1 MPGAK
6 VPYEPAALPEH
17 EVDRLE
23 ALREYRV
30 LDTPPE
36 DEFDGL
42 ARLAAQICGTP
53 IALVSLVDAHR
64 QWFKAR
70 VGMAVTETPR
80 EVAFCAHAILDR
92 GLFVINDAQADARFA
107 QNPLVTEEHIRFYA
121 GAPLV
126 TPDGHSVGAL
136 CVMDRLPR
144 ELDTHQ
150 RDALR
155 ILGGE
160 VIARFELR
168 RALRNAVEAVRER
181 DVARQELQ
189 QQAHMLRSMLQ
200 SMGEG
205 LVLADQNRR
214 LRLLNRAGQEILG
227 LDLVDAPER
236 HWSSIYKV
244 FQLDGVTPYPVADLP
259 LVRALDGFEVDD
271 AELCIRPARGGRRY
285 LSCVARPVRNEN
297 GVQTGAVA
305 VFRDVTAHRRAEDI
319 LRVQHA
325 ATLVLSETRT
335 LAEAARPLLEAI
347 GGYLH
352 RELGELWEVDAWAD
366 VLRTTADWHRPG
378 ADLASFAEAGRGLE
392 YERGDG
398 LPGLVWKTAAPSFVR
413 VGDEDDPRHD
423 AAARLGFRT
432 VLGFPIVSGSELV
445 GVIVFW
451 SREEGAPE
459 PDLLAALGGIGA
471 QVGQFV
477 ARRRSESVLR
487 ASEQRMRHVF
497 QRMPY
502 PGAIFD
508 DATLRFLA
516 VNDAAVE
523 KYGWSREEFLNMTL
537 PEICPLEDL
546 PRLGQALE
554 TSLPTFVKTAV
565 WRTVCK
571 GGAIVH
577 AEVSSLGLE
586 IDGRPAR
593 CLFAKDLTEQ
603 MRDEAQMS
611 ERLAVSALGA
621 AVSTALT
628 WGGTLHRKL
637 QDCAEA
643 LVHQLGLE
651 MAGVWKRSA
660 SSATLELMGG
670 AVRSGVLPA
679 SQATLPA
686 DRHWLGMV
694 ADTRVPH
701 WLDLVENTTPSD
713 LGWARDSGMRY
724 LAGYPLLVEAR
735 SMGVLAVGTRRPL
748 TQAALEALPP
758 LADEIALHLERE
770 EVRTAL
776 TASEAHHRAVIENL
790 LGGLLVV
797 DERGFIESANA
808 EAERIFGYGPAQ
820 LMGQHLSVLM
830 PASMGPD
837 YPGALREAFKR
848 SIGKI
853 TEWEGRRL
861 NGEQFPFEL
870 GMYEI
875 KSDVGRSFGGHI
887 RDLSERREVERLKKE
902 FVAVVSHELR
912 TPLTSVRG
920 SLSLLANGALG
931 ELPEEAKEV
940 VAIAERNTVRLM
952 HLINDILDLERLEA
966 GRMPMYV
973 SLHPLKSV
981 FDRSLESVRV
991 VADQQEVSIEV
1002 VPTEARVLGDAD
1014 RLVQVLVN
1022 LLSNAV
1028 KFSPKKSIV
1037 TVWAKDEAGFVEVSV
1052 RDRGRGIPASHQ
1064 EAIFQRF
1071 QQVESSDGRQ
1081 KGGTGLGLPICK
1093 TIVEQLGGT
1102 LKVVSAPGEGSTFTF
1117 RLRSGWPE
1125 PRPDSLLAAIE
1136 EVIPD
1141 DARDVLMVD
1150 EDQALLGVV
1159 GRQLMSAGIPVR
1171 TASTVRQ
1178 GLEQA
1183 QARPPALVMLDMR
1196 FPDGDGFALVRELS
1210 KDERLRE
1217 TPLLVYT
1224 ARDLSESERAR
1235 LSLGQKRFL
1244 VKSQA
1249 TEQELLHAVRELCG
1263 HREAS

>member
-6 VPYEPAALPEH
+6 IPYQPAAIPER
-17 EVDRLE
+17 EADRLE
-23 ALREYRV
+23 ALHEYRV

-70 VGMAVTETPR
+70 IGMAVTETPR
-80 EVAFCAHAILDR
+80 EVAFCAHAILDHE
-92 GLFVINDAQADARFA
+92 LFVINDAQADARFS
-107 QNPLVTEEHIRFYA
+107 QNPLVTQEHIRFYA
-121 GAPLV
+121 GAPLL
-126 TPDGHSVGAL
+126 TPEGHSVGTL

-144 ELDTHQ
+144 ELDAHQ

-155 ILGGE
+155 ILSGE
-160 VIARFELR
+160 VMARFELK
-168 RALRNAVEAVRER
+168 RALRDALAVARER
-181 DVARQELQ
+181 DVARLEVERQTYT
-189 QQAHMLRSMLQ
+189 LRAVLGAV
-200 SMGEG
+200 GEG
-205 LVLADQNRR
+205 LAVADADRR
-214 LRLLNRAGQEILG
+214 IHFFSRVYEDMFGAVESVPEGEWPDHFQILR
-227 LDLVDAPER
+227 P
-236 HWSSIYKV
+236 
-244 FQLDGVTPYPVADLP
+244 DGVTPFPAEELP
-259 LVRALDGFEVDD
+259 LVRALDGERVDD
-271 AELCIRPARGGRRY
+271 VEICMRDEKRVLRWWN
-285 LSCVARPVRNEN
+285 CVARPMHDQR
-297 GVQTGAVA
+297 GRQQGAVVA
-305 VFRDVTAHRRAEDI
+305 FRDVTAHRRSEAI

-325 ATLVLSETRT
+325 ATSILSEKHT

-347 GGYLH
+347 GGYLN
-352 RELGELWEVDAWAD
+352 RELGELWEVDNWSD
-366 VLRTTADWHRPG
+366 VLRATADWHRPG
-378 ADLASFAEAGRGLE
+378 SDLASFAEAGNGLD
-392 YERGDG
+392 YARGDG
-398 LPGLVWKTAAPSFVR
+398 LPGRVWKTARPAFAR
-413 VGDEDDPRHD
+413 VGDDEDARNQL
-423 AAARLGFRT
+423 AVRLGFKT
-432 VLGFPIVSGSELV
+432 VLGFPIVSGSEIV
-445 GVIVFW
+445 GVIVTW
-451 SREEGAPE
+451 SREEEAPE
-459 PDLLAALGGIGA
+459 PELMAALGGIGA

-477 ARRRSESVLR
+477 ARRRSEAVLR

-497 QRMPY
+497 ERMPY

-523 KYGWSREEFLNMTL
+523 KYGWSREEFLDMTL

-554 TSLPTFVKTAV
+554 TQLPTFVKTAV

-651 MAGVWKRSA
+651 MAGVWKRA
-660 SSATLELMGG
+660 GQAPTLELMGG

-808 EAERIFGYGPAQ
+808 EAERIFGYGPTE

-830 PASMGPD
+830 PSSMSPD

-848 SIGKI
+848 AIGKI
-853 TEWEGRRL
+853 TEWEGRRRS
-861 NGEQFPFEL
+861 GEQFPFEL

-875 KSDVGRSFGGHI
+875 KSDAGRRFGGHI

-931 ELPEEAKEV
+931 ELPDEAKEV

-973 SLHPLKSV
+973 SLHPLKNV

-991 VADQQEVSIEV
+991 VADQQDVSIEV

-1022 LLSNAV
+1022 LMSNAV
-1028 KFSPKKSIV
+1028 KFSPRKSVV
-1037 TVWAKDEAGFVEVSV
+1037 TVRAKDEAGFVEVSV
-1052 RDRGRGIPASHQ
+1052 RDRGRGIPVSHQ

-1093 TIVEQLGGT
+1093 AIVEQLGGT
-1102 LKVVSAPGEGSTFTF
+1102 LKVASTPGEGSTFTF

-1125 PRPDSLLAAIE
+1125 PRPDTLLAAIE
-1136 EVIPD
+1136 EAIPD

-1159 GRQLMSAGIPVR
+1159 GRQLLAAGIPVR

-1183 QARPPALVMLDMR
+1183 QARPPALLMLDMR

-1210 KDERLRE
+1210 KDERLRA

-1224 ARDLSESERAR
+1224 ARDLSEAERAR

>member
-1 MPGAK
+1 
-6 VPYEPAALPEH
+6 
-17 EVDRLE
+17 
-23 ALREYRV
+23 
-30 LDTPPE
+30 
-36 DEFDGL
+36 
-42 ARLAAQICGTP
+42 
-53 IALVSLVDAHR
+53 
-64 QWFKAR
+64 
-70 VGMAVTETPR
+70 
-80 EVAFCAHAILDR
+80 
-92 GLFVINDAQADARFA
+92 
-107 QNPLVTEEHIRFYA
+107 
-121 GAPLV
+121 
-126 TPDGHSVGAL
+126 
-136 CVMDRLPR
+136 
-144 ELDTHQ
+144 
-150 RDALR
+150 
-155 ILGGE
+155 
-160 VIARFELR
+160 
-168 RALRNAVEAVRER
+168 
-181 DVARQELQ
+181 
-189 QQAHMLRSMLQ
+189 
-200 SMGEG
+200 
-205 LVLADQNRR
+205 
-214 LRLLNRAGQEILG
+214 
-227 LDLVDAPER
+227 
-236 HWSSIYKV
+236 
-244 FQLDGVTPYPVADLP
+244 
-259 LVRALDGFEVDD
+259 
-271 AELCIRPARGGRRY
+271 
-285 LSCVARPVRNEN
+285 
-297 GVQTGAVA
+297 
-305 VFRDVTAHRRAEDI
+305 
-319 LRVQHA
+319 
-325 ATLVLSETRT
+325 
-335 LAEAARPLLEAI
+335 
-347 GGYLH
+347 
-352 RELGELWEVDAWAD
+352 
-366 VLRTTADWHRPG
+366 
-378 ADLASFAEAGRGLE
+378 
-392 YERGDG
+392 
-398 LPGLVWKTAAPSFVR
+398 
-413 VGDEDDPRHD
+413 
-423 AAARLGFRT
+423 
-432 VLGFPIVSGSELV
+432 
-445 GVIVFW
+445 
-451 SREEGAPE
+451 
-459 PDLLAALGGIGA
+459 
-471 QVGQFV
+471 
-477 ARRRSESVLR
+477 VLR
-487 ASEQRMRHVF
+487 ASEERMRHVF

-651 MAGVWKRSA
+651 MAGVWKRA
-660 SSATLELMGG
+660 GHSATLELMGG

-713 LGWARDSGMRY
+713 LGWARDAGMRY
-724 LAGYPLLVEAR
+724 LAGYPLLVESR

-808 EAERIFGYGPAQ
+808 EAERIFGYGPTE
-820 LMGQHLSVLM
+820 LLGQHLSILM
-830 PASMGPD
+830 PASLGPD

-853 TEWEGRRL
+853 TEWEGRRRS
-861 NGEQFPFEL
+861 GEQFPFEL

-875 KSDVGRSFGGHI
+875 KSDTGRRFGGHI
-887 RDLSERREVERLKKE
+887 RDLSERREVDRLKKE

-931 ELPEEAKEV
+931 DLPDEAKEV

-991 VADQQEVSIEV
+991 MADQQEVAIEV

-1022 LLSNAV
+1022 LMSNAV
-1028 KFSPKKSIV
+1028 KFSPKKSVV

-1093 TIVEQLGGT
+1093 AIVEQLGGT
-1102 LKVVSAPGEGSTFTF
+1102 LKVTSAPGEGSTFTF

-1125 PRPDSLLAAIE
+1125 PRPDGLLAAIE
-1136 EVIPD
+1136 GAIPE

-1159 GRQLMSAGIPVR
+1159 GRQLLSAGIPVR

-1178 GLEQA
+1178 GLLQA
-1183 QARPPALVMLDMR
+1183 QARPPALLMLDLR
-1196 FPDGDGFALVRELS
+1196 FPDGDGFSLVRELS
-1210 KDERLRE
+1210 KDARLRA

-1224 ARDLSESERAR
+1224 ARDLSESERER
-1235 LSLGQKRFL
+1235 LELGQKRFL
-1244 VKSQA
+1244 IKSQA

>member
-1 MPGAK
+1 
-6 VPYEPAALPEH
+6 
-17 EVDRLE
+17 
-23 ALREYRV
+23 
-30 LDTPPE
+30 
-36 DEFDGL
+36 
-42 ARLAAQICGTP
+42 
-53 IALVSLVDAHR
+53 
-64 QWFKAR
+64 
-70 VGMAVTETPR
+70 VT
-80 EVAFCAHAILDR
+80 
-92 GLFVINDAQADARFA
+92 
-107 QNPLVTEEHIRFYA
+107 
-121 GAPLV
+121 
-126 TPDGHSVGAL
+126 
-136 CVMDRLPR
+136 
-144 ELDTHQ
+144 
-150 RDALR
+150 
-155 ILGGE
+155 
-160 VIARFELR
+160 RFELR

-181 DVARQELQ
+181 DAARHELQ
-189 QQAHMLRSMLQ
+189 QQAHTLRSMLQ

-205 LVLADQNRR
+205 LVLADQTRR
-214 LRLLNRAGQEILG
+214 LRLINRAGQEILG
-227 LDLVDAPER
+227 AGILDGPEQQ
-236 HWSSIYKV
+236 WASLYKV
-244 FQLDGVTPYPVADLP
+244 YQPDGVTPYPVADLP
-259 LVRALDGFEVDD
+259 LVRALDGLDVDD
-271 AELCIRPARGGRRY
+271 AELCIRPPKGGRRY
-285 LSCVARPVRNEN
+285 LSCVARPVRDEH
-297 GVQTGAVA
+297 GAQTGAVA

-335 LAEAARPLLEAI
+335 LVEAARPLLEAI

-378 ADLASFAEAGRGLE
+378 TDLAAFAEAGRGLQ
-392 YERGDG
+392 YARGEG
-398 LPGLVWKTAAPSFVR
+398 LPGLVWETAAPAFAR
-413 VGDEDDPRHD
+413 VGDEDDPRRE
-423 AAARLGFRT
+423 AAERLGFRT
-432 VLGFPIVSGSELV
+432 ALGFPIVSGSELV
-445 GVIVFW
+445 GVVVFW
-451 SREEGAPE
+451 SREQEAPE
-459 PDLLAALGGIGA
+459 DDLLAALGGIGA

-477 ARRRSESVLR
+477 ARRRSEAVLR

-554 TSLPTFVKTAV
+554 TQLPTFVKTAV

-577 AEVSSLGLE
+577 AEVSSLDLE

-651 MAGVWKRSA
+651 MAGVWKRA
-660 SSATLELMGG
+660 GNQATLELMGG

-701 WLDLVENTTPSD
+701 WLDLMENTTPAD

-808 EAERIFGYGPAQ
+808 EAERIFGYGTAELP
-820 LMGQHLSVLM
+820 GQHLSVLM

-837 YPGALREAFKR
+837 PGALREAFSR

-853 TEWEGRRL
+853 TEWEGRRR

-875 KSDVGRSFGGHI
+875 KNDTGRRFGGHI
-887 RDLSERREVERLKKE
+887 RDLSERREVDRLKRE

-931 ELPEEAKEV
+931 ELPDEAKEV

-973 SLHPLKSV
+973 SLHPLKHV

-991 VADQQEVSIEV
+991 VADQQEVAIEV

-1022 LLSNAV
+1022 LMSNAV
-1028 KFSPKKSIV
+1028 KFSPKKSVV
-1037 TVWAKDEAGFVEVSV
+1037 TVCAKDEAGFVEVSV
-1052 RDRGRGIPASHQ
+1052 RDRGRGIPVSHQ

-1081 KGGTGLGLPICK
+1081 KGGSGLGLPICK
-1093 TIVEQLGGT
+1093 AIVEQLGGT
-1102 LKVVSAPGEGSTFTF
+1102 LKVTSAPGEGSTFTF

-1125 PRPDSLLAAIE
+1125 PRPDSLLAAIGGA
-1136 EVIPD
+1136 IPE

-1159 GRQLMSAGIPVR
+1159 GRQLLSAGIPVR

-1183 QARPPALVMLDMR
+1183 QARPPALLMLDLR
-1196 FPDGDGFALVRELS
+1196 FPDGDGFALVRELA
-1210 KDERLRE
+1210 KDERLRS

-1224 ARDLSESERAR
+1224 ARDLSEPERDLLA
-1235 LSLGQKRFL
+1235 LGQKRFL
-1244 VKSQA
+1244 IKSQA
-1249 TEQELLHAVRELCG
+1249 TEQELLRVVRELCG
-1263 HREAS
+1263 HTEAS

>member
-1 MPGAK
+1 MPAAK
-6 VPYEPAALPEH
+6 VPYQPAALPDREA
-17 EVDRLE
+17 DRLV

-70 VGMAVTETPR
+70 VGMAATETPR
-80 EVAFCAHAILDR
+80 EVAFCAHALLDR
-92 GLFVINDAQADARFA
+92 DLFVINDAQADARFS

-144 ELDTHQ
+144 ELDAHQ

-160 VIARFELR
+160 VMARLELR
-168 RALRNAVEAVRER
+168 RALRDAVEAVRER
-181 DVARQELQ
+181 DAARQAMQ
-189 QQAHMLRSMLQ
+189 QQTHTLRSMLQ

-205 LVLADQNRR
+205 LMLADSSRK
-214 LRLLNRAGQEILG
+214 LRLINRAGQEILG
-227 LDLVDAPER
+227 AGILDGPEQQ
-236 HWSSIYKV
+236 WSRLYKV
-244 FQLDGVTPYPVADLP
+244 YQMDGVTPYPVAELP
-259 LVRALDGFEVDD
+259 LVRALDGVDVDD
-271 AELCIRPARGGRRY
+271 AELCVRPPKGGRRY
-285 LSCVARPVRNEN
+285 LSCAARPVRDEH

-325 ATLVLSETRT
+325 ATQVLSETRT

-347 GGYLH
+347 GRYLH
-352 RELGELWEVDAWAD
+352 GDLGELWELDNWAD
-366 VLRTTADWHRPG
+366 VLRATADWHRPG
-378 ADLASFAEAGRGLE
+378 ADLETFAENGRGLE
-392 YERGDG
+392 YARGDG
-398 LPGLVWKTAAPSFVR
+398 LPGQVWKSALPAFVR
-413 VGDEDDPRHD
+413 VGEDDDPRHE

-432 VLGFPIVSGSELV
+432 ALGFPIVSGSELV

-451 SREEGAPE
+451 SREQEAPE
-459 PDLLAALGGIGA
+459 DDLLAALGGIGA

-477 ARRRSESVLR
+477 ARRRAEAVLR

-523 KYGWSREEFLNMTL
+523 KYGWSREEFLDMTL

-651 MAGVWKRSA
+651 MAGVWKRA
-660 SSATLELMGG
+660 GNQATLELMGG

-694 ADTRVPH
+694 ADTRVPR
-701 WLDLVENTTPSD
+701 WLDLVENTIPSE
-713 LGWARDSGMRY
+713 LGWARDAGMRY

-808 EAERIFGYGPAQ
+808 EAERIFGYGPAE
-820 LMGQHLSVLM
+820 LPGQHLSVLM

-837 YPGALREAFKR
+837 YPGALREAFSR
-848 SIGKI
+848 AIGRI
-853 TEWEGRRL
+853 TEWEGRRR
-861 NGEQFPFEL
+861 NGDLFPFEL

-875 KSDVGRSFGGHI
+875 KSDSGRRFGGHI
-887 RDLSERREVERLKKE
+887 RDLSERREVDRLKRE

-931 ELPEEAKEV
+931 ELPDEAKEV

-966 GRMPMYV
+966 GRMPMHV
-973 SLHPLKSV
+973 SLHPLKHV

-991 VADQQEVSIEV
+991 VADQQEVAIEV
-1002 VPTEARVLGDAD
+1002 VPNEARVLGDAD

-1022 LLSNAV
+1022 LMSNAV
-1028 KFSPKKSIV
+1028 KFSPKKSVV

-1093 TIVEQLGGT
+1093 AIVEQLGGT
-1102 LKVVSAPGEGSTFTF
+1102 MKVTSAPGEGSTFTF

-1125 PRPDSLLAAIE
+1125 PRPDTLMAAIGGA
-1136 EVIPD
+1136 IPE

-1159 GRQLMSAGIPVR
+1159 GRQLLSAGIPVR

-1178 GLEQA
+1178 GLAQA
-1183 QARPPALVMLDMR
+1183 QARPPALLMLDLR
-1196 FPDGDGFALVRELS
+1196 FPDGDGFELVRELS
-1210 KDERLRE
+1210 KDERLRA
-1217 TPLLVYT
+1217 TPVLVYT
-1224 ARDLSESERAR
+1224 ARDLSESERDLLA
-1235 LSLGQKRFL
+1235 LGQKRFL
-1244 VKSQA
+1244 IKSQA
-1249 TEQELLHAVRELCG
+1249 TEPELLRAVRELCG